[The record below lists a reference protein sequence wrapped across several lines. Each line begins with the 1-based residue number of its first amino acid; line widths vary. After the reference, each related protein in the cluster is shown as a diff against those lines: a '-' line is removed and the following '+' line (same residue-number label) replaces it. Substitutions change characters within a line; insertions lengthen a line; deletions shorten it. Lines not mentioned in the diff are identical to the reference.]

1 MASLFLGILAI
12 SCEEEKQRAAE
23 KAKKIKLELQQALT
37 ELQEGNK
44 AAEVQIF

>member
-23 KAKKIKLELQQALT
+23 KAKKIEPELQQALM